1 MNSFWGR
8 VPVKNKI
15 ASFANLEVGWCYGA
29 GGPITS
35 QVRARAHD
43 LVEDLLAL
51 GFTQL
56 DALPVSTGEVQVL
69 AYSGEHRISAILS
82 EALADF
88 AYDVGDETHVEQEAI
103 TDKFT
108 LLQLIRKASKEIWG
122 MSGSSIQRTSR
133 NTGTASATCAFV
145 SQRMV
150 GSLSST
156 PHALRPQAV

>member
-1 MNSFWGR
+1 MKSFWGR
-8 VPVKNKI
+8 VPAKQKI
-15 ASFANLEVGWCYGA
+15 ASFAELDVGWCYGS

-56 DALPVSTGEVQVL
+56 DALPVSTGEIQVL
-69 AYSGEHRISAILS
+69 AYSGQHRLSAILS
-82 EALADF
+82 ETLADF
-88 AYDVGDETHVEQEAI
+88 AYDAGEETRTEQEAI

-122 MSGSSIQRTSR
+122 MSGSSTQRTSR
-133 NTGTASATCAFV
+133 NSGTASATCAFV
-145 SQRMV
+145 SRRMV
-150 GSLSST
+150 GSQYST
-156 PHALRPQAV
+156 PHALRPQVA